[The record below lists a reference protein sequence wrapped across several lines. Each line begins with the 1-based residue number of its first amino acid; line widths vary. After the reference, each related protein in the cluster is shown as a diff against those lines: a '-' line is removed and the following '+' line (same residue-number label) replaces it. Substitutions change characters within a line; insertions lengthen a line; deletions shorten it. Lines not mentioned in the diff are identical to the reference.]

1 MGVLVADALAASPVG
16 RDDLA
21 LDSCAARATVL
32 RRPGRPEE
40 LLLRDGVRHV
50 RLSLRSGTVIE
61 GPVRLRFAL
70 WGLRDLERQLL
81 TLRQVAALARS
92 GRLPRRLAGS
102 DPKNAQ
108 WIALLRVR
116 DGLKACASQR
126 EIAECLFGGDLV
138 ARGWDGSSDFLRS
151 RLRRMIALQRRLVDG
166 GYRRLLR

>member
-1 MGVLVADALAASPVG
+1 MLH
-16 RDDLA
+16 R
-21 LDSCAARATVL
+21 T
-32 RRPGRPEE
+32 GRPEE
-40 LLLRDGVRHV
+40 LLLQDDVRHV
-50 RLSLRSGTVIE
+50 RLLIRSGSVLD

-92 GRLPRRLAGS
+92 GRLPRRIAGT

-108 WIALLRVR
+108 WIKLLRIH
-116 DGLKACASQR
+116 DALDEGASQR
-126 EIAECLFGGDLV
+126 EIAGCLFDRDWV
-138 ARGWDGSSDFLRS
+138 ASGWDGRSDFLRS